1 MCVCVCEHVCVRK
14 RVCVISQIISSASP
28 ENQCMFWVFLL
39 QDENH
44 SS

>member
-1 MCVCVCEHVCVRK
+1 MCVCVCVCAK
-14 RVCVISQIISSASP
+14 ESVCDFSIISSASP